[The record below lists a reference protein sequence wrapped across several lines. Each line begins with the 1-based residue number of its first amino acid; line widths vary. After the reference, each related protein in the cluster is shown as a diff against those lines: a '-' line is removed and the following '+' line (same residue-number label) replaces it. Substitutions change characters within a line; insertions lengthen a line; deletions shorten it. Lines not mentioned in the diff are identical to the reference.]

1 MVRDVRVRVHVQAGS
16 KVVSV
21 GGTHGG
27 DLKVRIRARAV
38 DGAAS
43 AEVLR
48 VVAAA
53 FGLGPTSAT
62 LVRGTR
68 SRSKVIDLEG
78 PESALA
84 RRLEELR
91 GSDGEAATAR

>member
-1 MVRDVRVRVHVQAGS
+1 MRVRVHVQPGS

-27 DLKVRIRARAV
+27 DLKVRVRARAV

-53 FGLGPTSAT
+53 FGLSPSSAT
-62 LVRGTR
+62 LVQGAH
-68 SRSKVIDLEG
+68 SRTKLIELDG
-78 PESALA
+78 PEDTLA
-84 RRLEELR
+84 AVLQELLAKGEVANHEER
-91 GSDGEAATAR
+91 

>member
-1 MVRDVRVRVHVQAGS
+1 MKIRVHVQPGS

-21 GGTHGG
+21 GGAHGG
-27 DLKVRIRARAV
+27 DLKVRVRSRAV

-53 FGLGPTSAT
+53 FGLSPSSAT
-62 LVRGTR
+62 LVRGAR
-68 SRSKVIDLEG
+68 SRTKVIDLEG
-78 PESALA
+78 PETTLTMRLDELLLRDGGASPA
-84 RRLEELR
+84 R
-91 GSDGEAATAR
+91 